1 MTLIHLTLAR
11 SGVGSASES
20 LPMFL
25 SRIRNEVTKT
35 SVPKLEEWYKIRLT
49 IIMMAVMA
57 VMAAEAMG
65 VPVRV
70 VVRLVWVKIWK

>member
-1 MTLIHLTLAR
+1 
-11 SGVGSASES
+11 
-20 LPMFL
+20 MFQ
-25 SRIRNEVTKT
+25 
-35 SVPKLEEWYKIRLT
+35 KLEEWHKIRLT

-57 VMAAEAMG
+57 VMAAEAMR